1 VTDDLLLV
9 GRIARRHGNRGQVI
23 VNPETDFAEERFTA
37 GSRVFLGSDDRPRRI
52 VSVRFHQGRPVVE
65 LDGVESMTAAESLA
79 GVEVRMPASE
89 MAPLPPA
96 TFYHHDLVGCEVRT
110 REGVS
115 IGRVARIDGP
125 MERSCLVVNGGSGEI
140 LIPMVANI
148 CVNVAPAAQLIEVV
162 LPDGLLELNERP
174 QRTSDRR

>member
-1 VTDDLLLV
+1 MDDLLLV

-37 GSRVFLGSDDRPRRI
+37 GSRVFLGNDDRPRRI

-65 LDGVESMTAAESLA
+65 LEGVESMTAAESLA
-79 GVEVRMPASE
+79 GVELRMPASE
-89 MAPLPPA
+89 LGPLPPA

-110 REGVS
+110 RDGAP

-140 LIPMVANI
+140 LIPMVADI
-148 CVNVAPAAQLIEVV
+148 CVNVDPAAHLIEVV
-162 LPDGLLELNERP
+162 LPDGLLELNERS
-174 QRTSDRR
+174 QRTSGSE